1 MAKNMIALVFHF
13 ILAALAILMSAAA
26 VYFAWFRYY
35 SAAYPIEYGE
45 IVAEQSLATNVPE
58 SLLFAVIR
66 TESGFDSNAQSHAS
80 ARGLM
85 QITQDTFEW
94 AQFRI
99 KEEADLSFD
108 DLYDH
113 EINIR
118 YGAEILRLLLDEFGS
133 ENNALCAYHA
143 GWGSVKRWLDNPQ
156 YTVDG
161 EVVNIPFGDTRRYV
175 EKVLKT
181 QEIYNDIYRFERN

>member
-1 MAKNMIALVFHF
+1 MAKNIAGFLFSF
-13 ILAALAILMSAAA
+13 LLASFAIFVSAAA
-26 VYFAWFRYY
+26 IYFAWFKYY
-35 SAAYPIEYGE
+35 QAAYPIKYGE
-45 IVAEQSLATNVPE
+45 IVAEQSRLTNIPE
-58 SLLFAVIR
+58 SLLFSIIR
-66 TESGFDSNAQSHAS
+66 TESGFDPNAQSHAS

-99 KEEADLSFD
+99 KEESHLTFD

-118 YGAEILRLLLDEFGS
+118 YGAEIMRLLLDEFGS

-143 GWGSVKRWLDNPQ
+143 GWGNVKRWLDNPE

-161 EVVNIPFGDTRRYV
+161 EIVNIPFGDTRRYV
-175 EKVLKT
+175 EKVLRT
-181 QEIYNDIYRFERN
+181 QEIYYDIYRFERN